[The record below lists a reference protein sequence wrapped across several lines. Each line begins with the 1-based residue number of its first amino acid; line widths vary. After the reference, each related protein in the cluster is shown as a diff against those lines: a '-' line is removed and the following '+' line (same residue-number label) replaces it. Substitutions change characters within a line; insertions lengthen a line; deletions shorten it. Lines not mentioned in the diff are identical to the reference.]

1 MKKTDA
7 KDAVL
12 TRVSRNTRD
21 LATAGCIATCNN
33 QINRLQAC
41 SQKHFP
47 ARHPLG
53 EGEKKA
59 DCMGPYENKRHKGW
73 DMTEAEAARP
83 NDWRGVRTQKESS
96 LV

>member
-53 EGEKKA
+53 EGKK
-59 DCMGPYENKRHKGW
+59 KRTVW
-73 DMTEAEAARP
+73 ARMKTK
-83 NDWRGVRTQKESS
+83 DIKDGI
-96 LV
+96 